1 MADRSANAHED
12 LEEVDEAVP
21 AIGRRIQVR
30 RLELGLTQAEVA
42 AGMLSP
48 SYLSLVESGR
58 RQPAESALEHIAS
71 QLGVDAGYL
80 RDGIDAEAR
89 RRARLGLGHAE
100 VALQRGDFP
109 DAHKRFV
116 VLEVDSGLSDEQQRQ
131 ARFGR
136 ARAAEGMADLD
147 EAVEILQELSAA
159 ARRDPAVN
167 PWLDVATA
175 LTRCYSA
182 AGDIDLAVQVGER
195 AMHDA
200 AELGLGTS
208 AEYIRLGCTV
218 MEAHHDRGDLAAA
231 SRLGA
236 DLVARADKA
245 GSASV
250 RGAAYAT
257 AAGIAESRGQIAQAL
272 SLTDRAL
279 ALLGEGDDQHEMSRL
294 RVAQA
299 GLLLEQDPPDAS
311 RALDLVDAVYADL
324 SGRRGDG
331 TAEADA
337 VELTLCETERARALL
352 ALGRRDA
359 ARAAAESAV
368 ARLNGQPR
376 PDEVR
381 ARLVFAR
388 VLFASGDTSGCLEQ
402 CGLAVATLGELG
414 TGRATAAGWRDL
426 AGLFRDADRAGE
438 AMDAYERALLA
449 ARVPTR

>member
-1 MADRSANAHED
+1 MADRSANAPED

-58 RQPAESALEHIAS
+58 RQPAESALEHIAN

-136 ARAAEGMADLD
+136 ARAAEGLGDLD
-147 EAVEILQELSAA
+147 EAIEILQELSAA
-159 ARRDPAVN
+159 AWRDPAVN

-195 AMHDA
+195 AMQDA

-231 SRLGA
+231 SRLGV
-236 DLVARADKA
+236 DLVARADGA
-245 GSASV
+245 GSASS

-279 ALLGEGDDQHEMSRL
+279 ALLGEGDDQHETGRL

-311 RALDLVDAVYADL
+311 RALDLVDAVYAEL
-324 SGRRGDG
+324 SGRGDG
-331 TAEADA
+331 AEPDA

-352 ALGRRDA
+352 VLDRRDA
-359 ARAAAESAV
+359 ARSAAERAV

-376 PDEVR
+376 PEEVR
-381 ARLVFAR
+381 ARVVLAR
-388 VLFASGDTSGCLEQ
+388 VLFASGDTSGCLDQ
-402 CGLAVATLGELG
+402 CGLAAATLGELG

-426 AGLFRDADRAGE
+426 AGLYRDADRARE
-438 AMDAYERALLA
+438 AMDAYERALGA

>member
-1 MADRSANAHED
+1 MADRPAKPPED
-12 LEEVDEAVP
+12 LEHVEEAVP

-58 RQPAESALEHIAS
+58 RQPAESALEHIAN

-89 RRARLGLGHAE
+89 RRARLGLGQAE

-116 VLEVDSGLSDEQQRQ
+116 VLEVDSGLSDEQQGQ

-136 ARAAEGMADLD
+136 ARAAEGMGDLD
-147 EAVEILQELSAA
+147 EAIEILRELSAA
-159 ARRDPAVN
+159 AQRDPAVN

-200 AELGLGTS
+200 AELGLGAS
-208 AEYIRLGCTV
+208 AEYVRLGCTV
-218 MEAHHDRGDLAAA
+218 MDAYHGRGDLAAA
-231 SRLGA
+231 SQLGA

-245 GSASV
+245 GTALA
-250 RGAAYAT
+250 RGTAYAN
-257 AAGIAESRGQIAQAL
+257 AAGIAETRGQIAQAL

-279 ALLGEGDDQHEMSRL
+279 ALLGEGDDQRQIDRL

-299 GLLLEQDPPDAS
+299 GLLLEQDPSNATW
-311 RALDLVDAVYADL
+311 ALELVDNVYAEL
-324 SGRRGDG
+324 SDHRDG
-331 TAEADA
+331 TAESDA
-337 VELTLCETERARALL
+337 VELARCETERARALL
-352 ALGRRDA
+352 ALDRRDS
-359 ARAAAESAV
+359 ARSAAEYAV
-368 ARLNGQPR
+368 ARLDGQPR
-376 PDEVR
+376 YEGVR
-381 ARLVFAR
+381 ARTVLAR
-388 VLFASGDTSGCLEQ
+388 VLLAGGDMSGCLDQ
-402 CGLAVATLGELG
+402 CGFAASTLGELE
-414 TGRATAAGWRDL
+414 TSRTTAAGWRDL
-426 AGLFRDADRAGE
+426 GGLYRDAGRPDMAL
-438 AMDAYERALLA
+438 DAYERALRA
-449 ARVPTR
+449 ARIPAR